1 MLSTKQS
8 LVASGLPLNVTKQ
21 TIDDNKY
28 IGGSFKEWCEAD
40 KDNPLSLYY
49 KIMFKGKLKAE
60 FFDNITINYSLMEA
74 IQTAKLLSVSY
85 ETKYIVV
92 TIEFDEDHFY
102 NGNFLLLQKL
112 KSGFDLSDKPV
123 KSCRKK

>member
-8 LVASGLPLNVTKQ
+8 LVTSGLPLNVTKQ
-21 TIDDNKY
+21 KIDDSKY
-28 IGGSFKEWCEAD
+28 IGGNFKAWCEAD
-40 KDNPLSLYY
+40 KDNTTPLYY

-85 ETKYIVV
+85 ETKYIAV
-92 TIEFDEDHFY
+92 TIEFNEDHYY
-102 NGNFLLLQKL
+102 NGNFLLLQKI
-112 KSGFDLSDKPV
+112 KSGFDMNDKPV
-123 KSCRKK
+123 KKLQKK